1 MFIFIKHGDNQQF
14 LVNTNCAVVVLLYYI
29 RSKVK
34 LPKTSTIDL
43 CEQTG
48 KMKMLFLMKPTHAEY
63 ASKYLTAR
71 STYYVCKVERGPPGT
86 RLENGYRAFVPL
98 LKNPEPRLLVALRIQ
113 CDTLERRRIQMLK
126 MQEAKKVVIIEPTAS
141 VPSKLSGRSEKKKST
156 RKSPTFRNR
165 PDLKKDKRRQLNKTT
180 KQKK

>member
-1 MFIFIKHGDNQQF
+1 MFIFIKHGG
-14 LVNTNCAVVVLLYYI
+14 
-29 RSKVK
+29 
-34 LPKTSTIDL
+34 TIDL

-48 KMKMLFLMKPTHAEY
+48 KMKMLFLMKPTLAEY

-113 CDTLERRRIQMLK
+113 CDTLERRRIQLLK
-126 MQEAKKVVIIEPTAS
+126 MQEAKKVVIIEPTPSA
-141 VPSKLSGRSEKKKST
+141 PSKPSGRSDKKKST
-156 RKSPTFRNR
+156 RKSPTLRNR
-165 PDLKKDKRRQLNKTT
+165 PDLRKDKRRQLNKTT

>member
-71 STYYVCKVERGPPGT
+71 STYYVCKVERGPP
-86 RLENGYRAFVPL
+86 
-98 LKNPEPRLLVALRIQ
+98 VALRIQ

-141 VPSKLSGRSEKKKST
+141 VPSKLSGRSDKKKST